1 MKDFNNNNEDKMIK
15 IQEISETKKMN
26 INDDNSDIY
35 DNILENQIQK
45 RAFLTNI
52 PSNIEKKQ
60 KLNELKHLKDRKKSL
75 IKKINLVKDKKNEM
89 DKISFNNI
97 EKYKIDNNML
107 INDKKKINSLEQN
120 LIDKLNEIKQ
130 QIKTLVKKEDENLKE
145 KSEEKIKLNKE
156 NKKFDESII
165 KEQFLNQNRIRLKEI
180 ENKYKNMQKELLFK
194 EKILEDKK
202 KENLRIRKEEEIKL
216 TRKRKNVNEKKMEE
230 IKKEIIPNYLN
241 SKNNLFQKMEQ
252 NFVENEK
259 KLIHNVT
266 TERKSKNI
274 FYKQNND
281 LEGEKIDF
289 QKHKN
294 NLEERAKEQSEN
306 MKKLWHSRSMML
318 KPYQNSKNK
327 IIFQKEIKEEKII
340 VENNKKQNR
349 KIYSKDKVKLP
360 AINEKL
366 KEESEWRKIDI
377 KNLKGKERINFIH
390 KKYMQKGLKILNAF
404 QNLDFGKKYI
414 IGKNKKANNIQT
426 KKVDSISYSQS
437 INKKNIQNL
446 FPRKNIIIP
455 NNKTVEYNNIKR
467 GREKNQKEIKD
478 LKKVKKREFNNWKGY
493 IKNKGVKDIDTDGL
507 IIINKK
513 IERLDEKVRLSKEL
527 MRIKGGYDS
536 DVKLSKEINNNLVDS
551 IKGKLAI
558 LDELYI
564 DNSKNDD

>member
-130 QIKTLVKKEDENLKE
+130 QIKTLDKKEDENLKE
-145 KSEEKIKLNKE
+145 KSEEKIKLNKK

-165 KEQFLNQNRIRLKEI
+165 KEHFLNQYRIRLKEI

-294 NLEERAKEQSEN
+294 YLEERAKEQSEN

-507 IIINKK
+507 IIINKI
-513 IERLDEKVRLSKEL
+513 IERLDEKVRLSQEL